1 MSQCSSELDSDAQQD
16 AEARAKYGEA
26 WRPLPAA
33 TAAKPYWD
41 KIASFRATLGRAG
54 ESDQVRARGMDWDK
68 EESRVRQ
75 LGFGPASGI
84 PRNPSPHVRPYM
96 ELGAQHPPPLS
107 VPGGH
112 GAAAGA
118 GGSTRGAQ
126 HRHGTQQDAASAGT
140 HGRGAAVEE
149 G

>member
-54 ESDQVRARGMDWDK
+54 ESDQVRAEGRDWARGD
-68 EESRVRQ
+68 SCV
-75 LGFGPASGI
+75 
-84 PRNPSPHVRPYM
+84 
-96 ELGAQHPPPLS
+96 
-107 VPGGH
+107 
-112 GAAAGA
+112 
-118 GGSTRGAQ
+118 
-126 HRHGTQQDAASAGT
+126 
-140 HGRGAAVEE
+140 
-149 G
+149 